1 MDADDRGPD
10 SRRSVSV
17 DVRSLSRHQCLSQQ
31 EQKNRSER
39 ETTVLLS
46 LEMWHISS
54 SHRTRAEAAIIFLHI
69 HKQMQLEGLTTG
81 AARVAEIQKVG
92 PTEVTR
98 I

>member
-1 MDADDRGPD
+1 M
-10 SRRSVSV
+10 
-17 DVRSLSRHQCLSQQ
+17 
-31 EQKNRSER
+31 
-39 ETTVLLS
+39 TVLLS

-69 HKQMQLEGLTTG
+69 HKQMQLEGLTAG

-98 I
+98 TWKCSAQRLLLLVPPSHLLSSGLHLLSCSCLS